1 MDDYFLG
8 RLLPGLGLGFVL
20 WWLWPSIPMVST
32 GNGSDVITVFVED
45 PWRTFSAIKLHQ
57 QRPGSILVMQGSPRF
72 QEINR
77 SQLVR
82 YGQWPPKMKSPVML
96 TAGCDTFGQLVT
108 LALWLEQQPH
118 QGAVTIVTS
127 PAHLGRALA
136 IGRIVFG
143 SIGWSVNGVAAA
155 TGDNRP
161 EAAMRTVRDQLRAQI
176 WRATR
181 LNPIPV
187 NRPCL

>member
-1 MDDYFLG
+1 MRGSTLA
-8 RLLPGLGLGFVL
+8 RLLPGLGLGLLL
-20 WWLWPSIPMVST
+20 WWVWPWISMPKA
-32 GNGSDVITVFVED
+32 GGGPQVITVFVED
-45 PWRTFSAIKLHQ
+45 PWRTFSAIQLHQ
-57 QRPGSILVMQGSPRF
+57 RRPGSILVMQGSPRF

-82 YGQWPPKMKSPVML
+82 YRQWPPAMEPPVLL
-96 TAGCDTFGQLVT
+96 TAGCDTVGQLIA
-108 LALWLEQQPH
+108 LALWLKLQPGH
-118 QGAVTIVTS
+118 GGVTIVTS

-136 IGRIVFG
+136 IGRIVLG
-143 SIGWSVNGVAAA
+143 SLGWSVTGVAAA

-161 EAAMRTVRDQLRAQI
+161 ETPLRTVRDQVRAQI

-181 LNPIPV
+181 WNPTPA

>member
-1 MDDYFLG
+1 MRSDSLG
-8 RLLPGLGLGFVL
+8 RVVPVLGLGLVF
-20 WWLWPSIPMVST
+20 WWLWPWIPMPMA
-32 GNGSDVITVFVED
+32 GGGPQVITVFVED
-45 PWRTFSAIKLHQ
+45 PWRTFSAIQLHQ
-57 QRPGSILVMQGSPRF
+57 KRPGSILVMQGSQRF

-82 YGQWPPKMKSPVML
+82 YGQWPPEMKPPVIL
-96 TAGCDTFGQLVT
+96 TPGCDTFGQLIA
-108 LALWLEQQPH
+108 LALWLKQKPDHGE
-118 QGAVTIVTS
+118 VTIVTS
-127 PAHLGRALA
+127 PAHLGRSLSV
-136 IGRIVFG
+136 GRIVLG
-143 SIGWSVNGVAAA
+143 SLGWSVSGVAAA

-161 EAAMRTVRDQLRAQI
+161 ETPLRSVRDQVRAQV